1 MKRAMQN
8 YSRYAVYYAP
18 RPGPLAEFAAA
29 WLGWDPAG
37 GSTVPH
43 PQLQGLP
50 RPVAEITETPRKYG
64 FHGTLKP
71 PMRLTGSVDALHED
85 LSALA
90 ARLAPV
96 GLPGLALTRIGSF
109 LALTIEGNAAPL
121 ARLAAEVVE
130 ALDPHRAPPSEA
142 ELERRR
148 RARLSPAQEDNLAR
162 WGYPYVMAEFKFHL
176 TLTGKLAFGEA
187 EKVAEV
193 LQPVLAP
200 LLPQPF
206 EVPDLCLFG
215 EAEDGRFHLLHR
227 YALTG

>member
-1 MKRAMQN
+1 MHD
-8 YSRYAVYYAP
+8 YSRYAIYVAP
-18 RPGPLAEFAAA
+18 PPGPLAEFAAA
-29 WLGWDPAG
+29 WLGWDPARG
-37 GSTVPH
+37 AFVAH
-43 PQLQGLP
+43 PPLPGLP
-50 RPVAEITETPRKYG
+50 RPIAEITETPRKYG

-71 PMRLTGSVDALHED
+71 PMRLTGDIKALQAD
-85 LSALA
+85 LAALA
-90 ARLAPV
+90 ARLKPV
-96 GLPGLALTRIGSF
+96 TLSGLALTRIGSF
-109 LALTIEGNAAPL
+109 LALTIEGDATPL

-130 ALDPHRAPPSEA
+130 TLDPHRAPPSEA

-187 EKVAEV
+187 EQVAEV
-193 LQPVLAP
+193 LAPVLAP

-206 EVPDLCLFG
+206 EVRDLCLFG